1 MADVHYDMN
10 SLADFGNGFAFESSS
25 GFSWADL
32 SAPTFTAVNQA
43 SAASSVQT
51 VSPKDLFQDP
61 LTSAPASAALT
72 HLTTPDI
79 NASPF
84 DSSYETSPMFDPMTG
99 ESEYWPSLFPD
110 ALNDKPAAP
119 EPIQRTISDQSIGKS
134 SSSSNSP
141 LTLAANHVRQSSR
154 SSPYTTPLNRH
165 SSLSGVSKPRRKKE
179 LKDIVLD
186 PHDKVAC
193 KRARNTLAARES
205 RQRKVEH
212 VGQLEETIRDLE
224 AERGEILARNE
235 ALEAE
240 ANKWKQL
247 AMSLGYTGPSI

>member
-10 SLADFGNGFAFESSS
+10 ALAEFGNGF
-25 GFSWADL
+25 GFDPSADINWDL
-32 SAPTFTAVNQA
+32 SAPAFTAINQA
-43 SAASSVQT
+43 SAPSSVQT

-72 HLTTPDI
+72 HLTTPDM

-110 ALNDKPAAP
+110 ALHDKPAAP
-119 EPIQRTISDQSIGKS
+119 ELIQRTISEQSMGQS
-134 SSSSNSP
+134 STSSNSP
-141 LTLAANHVRQSSR
+141 LSLVTNHVRQSSR

-165 SSLSGVSKPRRKKE
+165 SSISGVSKPRRKKD
-179 LKDIVLD
+179 LKDIVID
-186 PHDKVAC
+186 PQDKVAC

-205 RQRKVEH
+205 RQRKFEH
-212 VGQLEETIRDLE
+212 VATLEATIRDME

-240 ANKWKQL
+240 ATKWKQL
-247 AMSLGYTGPSI
+247 AMSLGYTGPL